1 MRLYNESGQ
10 AVNFGNT
17 RIAANGNER
26 VGQND
31 LKNLILNGI
40 SYPIQLNPERTI
52 QNEDHY
58 LIIRGSTFW
67 LCNSAHDDI
76 GHY

>member
-17 RIAANGNER
+17 RIAASGNER

-31 LKNLILNGI
+31 LKNLILNGT
-40 SYPIQLNPERTI
+40 SYPIQFNTGRTI

-67 LCNSAHDDI
+67 LCNSAHGDI

>member
-40 SYPIQLNPERTI
+40 SYPI
-52 QNEDHY
+52 
-58 LIIRGSTFW
+58 
-67 LCNSAHDDI
+67 
-76 GHY
+76 

>member
-17 RIAANGNER
+17 RIAASGNER

-31 LKNLILNGI
+31 LKNLILNGT
-40 SYPIQLNPERTI
+40 SYPIQFNPRGTI

-58 LIIRGSTFW
+58 LIIRGSTF
-67 LCNSAHDDI
+67 
-76 GHY
+76 

>member
-17 RIAANGNER
+17 RIAASGNER

-31 LKNLILNGI
+31 LKNLILNGT
-40 SYPIQLNPERTI
+40 SYPIQFNTGRTI

-67 LCNSAHDDI
+67 LCNSDHDDI

>member
-17 RIAANGNER
+17 RIAASGNER

-31 LKNLILNGI
+31 LKNL
-40 SYPIQLNPERTI
+40 R
-52 QNEDHY
+52 DKY
-58 LIIRGSTFW
+58 L
-67 LCNSAHDDI
+67 C
-76 GHY
+76 